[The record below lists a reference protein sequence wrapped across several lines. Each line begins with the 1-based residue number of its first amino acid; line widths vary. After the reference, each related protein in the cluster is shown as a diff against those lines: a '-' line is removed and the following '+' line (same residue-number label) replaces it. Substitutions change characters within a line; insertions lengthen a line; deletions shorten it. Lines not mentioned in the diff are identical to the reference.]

1 MIELELSQKLLS
13 RIVYED
19 LEFKKVI
26 KEEFSKEE
34 FAHISHQV
42 TSLIG
47 CVLRHYI
54 FLTYLVK
61 PFELSND
68 ENSLLLVALAN
79 NLFVKSLKREDV
91 ITHVKS
97 VLNDRYSPELDKL
110 LTYEGSVADLHQ
122 STSQKD
128 NDKFVAMRFNVPHYL
143 YKMWKKHFGTGIT
156 FKVLKR
162 NIKVASQYLRVNTM
176 KTMEDTFLNE
186 NKDFAK
192 TDFEDIV
199 IYNGK
204 GNLRK
209 TDAYKKYL
217 VFNEKI
223 AMKQAIDKVFTPDLE
238 YVTLFSGA
246 DNASFRELYL
256 RANKKV
262 GLSVAVPS
270 IDDRVDI
277 LRHIRLEKCSN
288 VNLFE
293 ATDFTMMK
301 AAITSPQDLIV
312 LMPKSSSFDLI
323 RLYPD
328 YLLHFKQS
336 SLDELIKVQKESLQ
350 EFSKFL
356 VTDGLLL
363 YMVDTMNKK
372 ESADVISDFLAKNP
386 DFELV
391 EHRQYFPFEKE
402 DSTFYYAILKKV
414 DRTAND

>member
-1 MIELELSQKLLS
+1 MIELELSQKLLLK
-13 RIVYED
+13 IIYED
-19 LEFKKVI
+19 KEFKKVI
-26 KEEFSKEE
+26 KEEFLKEDN
-34 FAHISHQV
+34 ANLSHQV

-47 CVLRHYI
+47 CVLRHYT
-54 FLTYLVK
+54 FLTYLLK
-61 PFELSND
+61 PCELSNED
-68 ENSLLLVALAN
+68 TCYLLAALAN
-79 NLFVKSLKREDV
+79 NLFVKSLDV
-91 ITHVKS
+91 NKVNEFIKTT
-97 VLNDRYSPELDKL
+97 LNDRYSSELEKI
-110 LTYEGSVADLHQ
+110 LTYEGSVKDLHE
-122 STSQKD
+122 SNSPKD
-128 NDKFVAMRFNVPHYL
+128 DEKFIAMRFNVPNYL

-176 KTMEDTFLNE
+176 KTMEDTLLAE

-192 TDFEDIV
+192 TEFDDIV
-199 IYNGK
+199 VYNGK
-204 GNLRK
+204 GNIRK
-209 TDAYKKYL
+209 TEAYKKYL

-223 AMKQAIDKVFTPDLE
+223 AMKQAVDKVFTPDLE

-246 DNASFRELYL
+246 DNAAFRELYL

-270 IDDRVDI
+270 IDERADI
-277 LRHIRLEKCSN
+277 LRHIRLEKCTN

-336 SLDELIKVQKESLQ
+336 SLDELIRVQKESLQ

-372 ESADVISDFLAKNP
+372 ESVDVIQDFLSKNK

-391 EHRQYFPFEKE
+391 EHRQYYPFEKE

-414 DRTAND
+414 DHNND